1 MCVRMWRLSRLGLS
15 KTLPQWSQGNMVL
28 LFLNGC
34 VVTYFLFK
42 KPAYLGG
49 FLGWCWGSI
58 WDREKGIGEGEGEGG
73 RECEL
78 KREGE
83 TEAG

>member
-1 MCVRMWRLSRLGLS
+1 
-15 KTLPQWSQGNMVL
+15 MVL

-34 VVTYFLFK
+34 VTYFER
-42 KPAYLGG
+42 PAYLGG
-49 FLGWCWGSI
+49 FLGWCWGSN
-58 WDREKGIGEGEGEGG
+58 WDMEKGVGEGEGEGG